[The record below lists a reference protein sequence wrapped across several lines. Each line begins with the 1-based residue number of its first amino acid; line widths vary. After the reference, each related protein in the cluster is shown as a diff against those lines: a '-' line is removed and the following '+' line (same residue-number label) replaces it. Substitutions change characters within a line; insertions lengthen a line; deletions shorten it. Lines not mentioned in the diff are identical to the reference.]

1 MCGRSGDE
9 KGVEAA
15 EGDKKEATEKGSK
28 KDFARRQQKRKG
40 PPDLFLSLSRS
51 APRAPTPR
59 RQTFPRPPPCMD
71 RPRRDPR
78 APARRG
84 QTLHRLPPEKPWH

>member
-40 PPDLFLSLSRS
+40 PPDLFLSGWS
-51 APRAPTPR
+51 
-59 RQTFPRPPPCMD
+59 
-71 RPRRDPR
+71 
-78 APARRG
+78 G
-84 QTLHRLPPEKPWH
+84 LHT

>member
-40 PPDLFLSLSRS
+40 PPDLFLSGWSGLWYHPYEHCILRIILGL
-51 APRAPTPR
+51 
-59 RQTFPRPPPCMD
+59 F
-71 RPRRDPR
+71 
-78 APARRG
+78 
-84 QTLHRLPPEKPWH
+84 